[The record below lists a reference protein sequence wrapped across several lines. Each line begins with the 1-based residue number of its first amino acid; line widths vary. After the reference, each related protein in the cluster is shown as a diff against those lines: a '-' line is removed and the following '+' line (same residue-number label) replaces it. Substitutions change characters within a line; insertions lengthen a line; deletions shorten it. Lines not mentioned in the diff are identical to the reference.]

1 MSSEEYEK
9 ALDLKFEAFK
19 KVQDDLS
26 EAQKNN
32 ASKEEVQKCLDGIK
46 AQGEALDAFIQEN
59 REKTVKTLLS
69 QFDAFLQ
76 ANKSELEAIKAN
88 RHGVIEFIPKVVGD
102 MATTSG
108 GDGVEVPPANMNTS
122 LGHFNLRNDNG
133 LLSLFSVTS
142 TNSPS
147 LPYTELEPKDGDY
160 AFVDEG
166 GLKPQID
173 FKWQN
178 YYSTPKKI
186 AAHEV
191 LSEEVVTDIP
201 RILSVAREYLQ
212 KKHDLFKVN
221 GLFFGDGLA
230 GAVKGA
236 TAYGRAFVAGSMALA
251 LPAGTA
257 TFMDV
262 VNACITD
269 IYSTHNYVDEAP
281 YMANI
286 VLINP
291 IDFFLKLVAAKD
303 LNGNPLYPQAGLFN
317 QVVIGGVTIKPYVKI
332 PIGKIFVADAKMYH
346 VANYV
351 PFSIRVGWVNDQFIT
366 NQFTLV
372 GESRFHAYVK
382 NLDQQAFIYDDIA
395 TIKTAIQ
402 AVA

>member
-1 MSSEEYEK
+1 MNPEEYEK
-9 ALDLKFEAFK
+9 ALDLKFQAFK
-19 KVQDDLS
+19 KVQDDLA

-32 ASKEEVQKCLDGIK
+32 ATKEEVQKCIDGIK

-59 REKTVKTLLS
+59 KQKTVKTLLS

-76 ANKSELEAIKAN
+76 SNKSELEAIKAN

-108 GDGVEVPPANMNTS
+108 GDGAEVPPANLNTN
-122 LGHFNLRNDNG
+122 LGSFNLRNDNG

-142 TNSPS
+142 TNSAS
-147 LPYTELEPKDGDY
+147 LSYTELEPKDGDY
-160 AFVDEG
+160 AFVAEG
-166 GLKPQID
+166 ALKPQID

-178 YYSTPKKI
+178 YYTTPKKI

-221 GLFFGDGLA
+221 ALFFGDGLN
-230 GAVKGA
+230 GTLKGA
-236 TAYGRAFVAGSMALA
+236 TAYGRAFVAGDMALA
-251 LPAGTA
+251 VSQPN
-257 TFMDV
+257 FMDV

-291 IDFFLKLVAAKD
+291 IDFFLELVSAKD
-303 LNGNPLYPQAGLFN
+303 YNGTPMYPQAGLFN
-317 QVVIGGVTIKPYVKI
+317 SVSIGGVTIRPYVKV
-332 PIGKIFVADAKMYH
+332 PVGKIFVADAKQFH

-372 GESRFHAYVK
+372 GESRFYAYVK

-395 TIKTAIQ
+395 TIKTAITLP
-402 AVA
+402 VV